1 MKVEIK
7 MKAKNNLFKLV
18 FSALMAAFVCV
29 ATLVIR
35 IPSPLG
41 GYINLGD
48 CIVLVSGWLLGPVYG
63 FLAGG
68 IGSAIADLI
77 GYPAY
82 AVATFF
88 IKGLQ
93 ALVAYF
99 VLRLIKKT
107 SVSKAAYLISGVAAQ
122 LVMVGGYY
130 VFEGFY
136 YNSFVSVLANIP
148 FNLIQSAVG
157 ILVGLIVNK
166 AISKTRI
173 AKKFGFDK

>member
-1 MKVEIK
+1 
-7 MKAKNNLFKLV
+7 MKAKNNLLKLV
-18 FSALMAAFVCV
+18 FSALLAAFVCV
-29 ATLVIR
+29 ATLAIR

-48 CIVLVSGWLLGPVYG
+48 CIVLVCGWLLGPVYG

-68 IGSAIADLI
+68 LGSAIADLI

-93 ALVAYF
+93 ALVACLMF
-99 VLRLIKKT
+99 RLL
-107 SVSKAAYLISGVAAQ
+107 SKMMGEKRRFAAYLVSGIIAQ

-136 YNSFVSVLANIP
+136 YKSFVSVLANVP
-148 FNLIQSAVG
+148 FNLLQSVAG
-157 ILVGLIVNK
+157 IVVGLVLI
-166 AISKTRI
+166 AIIDKTRI
-173 AKKFGFDK
+173 KKMLGSGK

>member
-1 MKVEIK
+1 
-7 MKAKNNLFKLV
+7 MKAKNNLLRLV
-18 FSALMAAFVCV
+18 FAALLAAFVCV

-68 IGSAIADLI
+68 LGSAIADLI

-88 IKGLQ
+88 IKGTQ
-93 ALVAYF
+93 ALVAWLLF
-99 VLRLIKKT
+99 RLLIKPIGEKR
-107 SVSKAAYLISGVAAQ
+107 KLAAYLVSGIGAQ
-122 LVMVGGYY
+122 LIMVGGYY
-130 VFEGFY
+130 IFEGFY
-136 YNSFVSVLANIP
+136 YNSFVSVLANVP
-148 FNLIQSAVG
+148 FNLIQSVAGIVVG
-157 ILVGLIVNK
+157 IIVIT
-166 AISKTRI
+166 AINKTRI
-173 AKKFGFDK
+173 KNMLGSGK